1 MSVHRIDDLIDVAH
15 NAMDDDLDVQKIYE
29 WKEEAVEYLTEHLG
43 PEHYYTQSFT
53 TYMEEIEHKNLLT
66 AGGVLSAAR
75 EEIRRE
81 CSCLHSAD
89 LEDGI

>member
-1 MSVHRIDDLIDVAH
+1 MSVHRIDDLIDVAR
-15 NAMDDDLDVQKIYE
+15 NAMNDDLDVQRIYE

-43 PEHYYTQSFT
+43 PDHYYTQCFT
-53 TYMEEIEHKNLLT
+53 AYLEQIEHESVLT

-81 CSCLHSAD
+81 GLWSHNAD
-89 LEDGI
+89 PENDI

>member
-1 MSVHRIDDLIDVAH
+1 MSVHRIDDLIDVARI
-15 NAMDDDLDVQKIYE
+15 AMNDDLDVEKICE

-53 TYMEEIEHKNLLT
+53 TYMEEIEHMNLLT
-66 AGGVLSAAR
+66 AGGLLSAAR

-81 CSCLHSAD
+81 SRHVRGAD